1 MRAFNIPQYM
11 PSPAEVKLEVLKE
24 GSFSI
29 DRLEVSEVDWSG
41 KKKMENGRRSRN
53 GDRDGEGYSVA
64 KCMRAVAE
72 PMLISH
78 FGRGIM
84 EDVFGRYRLLI
95 EDRMA
100 KESTNFINV
109 TVSLTRRPA

>member
-1 MRAFNIPQYM
+1 MNAFNIPQYT
-11 PSPAEVKLEVLKE
+11 PSPTEVKAEVLKE

-41 KKKMENGRRSRN
+41 KKTREYGRESCNGRPHC
-53 GDRDGEGYSVA
+53 EGYSVA
-64 KCMRAVAE
+64 RCMRAVAE

-78 FGRGIM
+78 FGRGII

-100 KESTNFINV
+100 KEKTEFINV
-109 TVSLTRRPA
+109 TVSLARRPA